1 MERKSFIAGNATSP
15 ISSRISRR
23 LCLKND
29 AESHMIIT
37 SFINFHPE
45 ICFMKSAKRFEPKF
59 LPGAALL
66 LESDKILVIGD
77 LHLGLEHEIS
87 RSGIRIPSQ
96 TEKIMERIDKFVH
109 ESKAKHLVFLGDVKH
124 NIPVSSFQE
133 DRELPT
139 FLNHFAAKIK
149 TSLVKGN
156 HDGDIEKLSPS
167 GIRIYPSSGFGIK
180 NFWLAHGQSWPPAEV
195 LDCEYLVIG
204 HDHPAVQF
212 CDKVGSH
219 SVEQCWLVSK
229 PDKEK
234 LEKKYGK
241 MHENPADFRHAGKRS
256 FPCKCKLKKI
266 ISVPV
271 FNRLIGGMPFN
282 RKSSNK
288 SGKKFKPLSPILQT
302 ADWKHSEV
310 YLLDGTY
317 LGTLDGMKR
326 I

>member
-1 MERKSFIAGNATSP
+1 MR
-15 ISSRISRR
+15 
-23 LCLKND
+23 
-29 AESHMIIT
+29 
-37 SFINFHPE
+37 
-45 ICFMKSAKRFEPKF
+45 AKKLEPKF
-59 LPGAALL
+59 LPDEALL
-66 LESDKILVIGD
+66 IEPDKILVVGD
-77 LHLGLEHEIS
+77 LHLGLEYEIF

-96 TEKIMERIDKFVH
+96 MEKIKERIDLLIR
-109 ESKAKHLVFLGDVKH
+109 ESKARHLVFLGDVKH
-124 NIPVSSFQE
+124 NIPISSFQE
-133 DRELPT
+133 DREIPI
-139 FLNHFAAKIK
+139 FLKHFAAKIK

-156 HDGDIEKLSPS
+156 HDGDIEKLAPA
-167 GIRIYPSSGFGIK
+167 GVKIYPSSGFGIK

-204 HDHPAVQF
+204 HDHPAIQF
-212 CDKVGSH
+212 RDKVGSH

-234 LEKKYGK
+234 LEKKYRK
-241 MHENPADFRHAGKRS
+241 L
-256 FPCKCKLKKI
+256 CKLEKI

-288 SGKKFKPLSPILQT
+288 SGKKFKPLSPILQM

-310 YLLDGTY
+310 YLLDGTF
-317 LGTLDGMKR
+317 LGTLDGLKK

>member
-1 MERKSFIAGNATSP
+1 
-15 ISSRISRR
+15 
-23 LCLKND
+23 
-29 AESHMIIT
+29 
-37 SFINFHPE
+37 
-45 ICFMKSAKRFEPKF
+45 MKTKMEPKF
-59 LPGAALL
+59 LPSAALL
-66 LESDKILVIGD
+66 LEPDKVLVIGD
-77 LHLGLEHEIS
+77 LHLGLEHEIF

-96 TEKIMERIDKFVH
+96 MEKIKEKIDGLIR
-109 ESKAKHLVFLGDVKH
+109 ENNAKHLVFLGDVKH

-133 DRELPT
+133 DRELPL
-139 FLNHFAAKIK
+139 FMDHFAAKIK

-156 HDGDIEKLSPS
+156 HDGDIEKLSPRE
-167 GIRIYPSSGFGIK
+167 IKIYPSSGFKIK
-180 NFWLAHGQSWPPAEV
+180 NFWLAHGQSWPPPEAME
-195 LDCEYLVIG
+195 CKYLVIG

-212 CDKVGSH
+212 TDKIGSR

-229 PDKEK
+229 PDREK

-241 MHENPADFRHAGKRS
+241 
-256 FPCKCKLKKI
+256 KCKLEKI

-310 YLLDGTY
+310 YLLDGTF
-317 LGTLDGMKR
+317 LGTLDRLKR
-326 I
+326 A

>member
-1 MERKSFIAGNATSP
+1 
-15 ISSRISRR
+15 
-23 LCLKND
+23 
-29 AESHMIIT
+29 
-37 SFINFHPE
+37 
-45 ICFMKSAKRFEPKF
+45 MKTAKKLEPKF
-59 LPGAALL
+59 LNDAALL

-77 LHLGLEHEIS
+77 LHLGLEHEIQK
-87 RSGIRIPSQ
+87 SGIRIPSQ
-96 TEKIMERIDKFVH
+96 TEKIKERIDSLIR

-124 NIPVSSFQE
+124 NIPVSSARKTEGFSASRKASLFVDFQE
-133 DRELPT
+133 DRELPI

-156 HDGDIEKLSPS
+156 HDGDIEKLSPR

-180 NFWLAHGQSWPPAEV
+180 NFWLAHGQSWPPAAV
-195 LDCEYLVIG
+195 LECEYLVIG

-212 CDKVGSH
+212 TDGIGSR

-229 PDKEK
+229 PDREK

-241 MHENPADFRHAGKRS
+241 R
-256 FPCKCKLKKI
+256 CKLEKI

-282 RKSSNK
+282 TISIRE
-288 SGKKFKPLSPILQT
+288 GKKFAPLSPILRT
-302 ADWKHSEV
+302 VDWKYSEV

-317 LGTLDGMKR
+317 LGTLDKLRNSSHHASMR
-326 I
+326 ESR

>member
-1 MERKSFIAGNATSP
+1 
-15 ISSRISRR
+15 
-23 LCLKND
+23 
-29 AESHMIIT
+29 
-37 SFINFHPE
+37 
-45 ICFMKSAKRFEPKF
+45 MKTKLEPKF
-59 LPGAALL
+59 LPSSALL
-66 LESDKILVIGD
+66 LEPDKILVVGD
-77 LHLGLEHEIS
+77 LHLGLEHEIF

-96 TEKIMERIDKFVH
+96 TEKIMERIDSLIR
-109 ESKAKHLVFLGDVKH
+109 ENRAKHLVFLGDVKH

-133 DRELPT
+133 DREIPLI
-139 FLNHFAAKIK
+139 LKHFAERIK

-156 HDGDIEKLSPS
+156 HDGDIEKLSPA
-167 GIRIYPSSGFGIK
+167 GVRIYPSSGFGIK
-180 NFWLAHGQSWPPAEV
+180 NFWLAHGQGWPPLEALE
-195 LDCEYLVIG
+195 CEYLVIG
-204 HDHPAVQF
+204 HDHPAVEF
-212 CDKVGSH
+212 RDKVGSH

-229 PDKEK
+229 TDKEK

-241 MHENPADFRHAGKRS
+241 ACRLE
-256 FPCKCKLKKI
+256 KI

-310 YLLDGTY
+310 YLLDGTF
-317 LGTLDGMKR
+317 LGTLDGLKR

>member
-1 MERKSFIAGNATSP
+1 MRNAK
-15 ISSRISRR
+15 
-23 LCLKND
+23 L
-29 AESHMIIT
+29 
-37 SFINFHPE
+37 
-45 ICFMKSAKRFEPKF
+45 EPKF
-59 LPGAALL
+59 LPDAALL
-66 LESDKILVIGD
+66 LESGKVLVIGD
-77 LHLGLEHEIS
+77 LHLGLEHEIFK
-87 RSGIRIPSQ
+87 SGIRIPSQ
-96 TEKIMERIDKFVH
+96 TEKIMERIDLLIR

-124 NIPVSSFQE
+124 NIPISSFQE
-133 DRELPT
+133 DRELPL
-139 FLNHFAAKIK
+139 FLKHFTERIK

-156 HDGDIEKLSPS
+156 HDGDIEKLSPA
-167 GIRIYPSSGFGIK
+167 GVKIYPSSGFGIK
-180 NFWLAHGQSWPPAEV
+180 NFWFAHGQSWPPAEA

-212 CDKVGSH
+212 TDAVGSR

-241 MHENPADFRHAGKRS
+241 N
-256 FPCKCKLKKI
+256 CKLDKI

-310 YLLDGTY
+310 YLLDGTF
-317 LGTLDGMKR
+317 LGTLDGMRKV
-326 I
+326 